1 MATAKE
7 KMKKASAEAFDMFF
21 SGASES
27 PQDAPKE
34 EAKKT
39 TGRAR
44 KTAQRAPEEPTK
56 TVKKV
61 FSFRAE
67 EDKVNGWRVWADA
80 RGIKVDELGEKALQ
94 EYIKRHP
101 LTEDQQKIYELKLAQ
116 KKS

>member
-1 MATAKE
+1 MATAKD

-21 SGASES
+21 SGAPES
-27 PQDAPKE
+27 PQDAPEKE
-34 EAKKT
+34 ARKT
-39 TGRAR
+39 TGGAK
-44 KTAQRAPEEPTK
+44 KTAQRAPEGPTK
-56 TVKKV
+56 TKKKV

-67 EDKVNGWRVWADA
+67 EEKVNGWRVWADA

-101 LTEDQQKIYELKLAQ
+101 LSEDQQKIYELKLAQ